1 MKFIEL
7 SPGKSVKGE
16 SIHAYKSESSSNDKA
31 TKYNYILGAVH
42 GDEVEGAHLASEL
55 FNWLKEN
62 NDIDMPIIVVPIVN
76 VDGFKLKDRVNGN
89 GVDLNRN
96 LPSKQWTPEARE
108 AKYFP
113 GTAPLS
119 EPENKFLV
127 SLFETYPPRF
137 ILSFHSWYPVINY
150 NGACKEL
157 AEFLASFNKY
167 PIEADF
173 LSHPTP
179 GSLGEYGPQ
188 THGTP
193 VLTFECPVLSDGV
206 TLESIWK
213 DNEEAFKKLFTTKII
228 ETFKS

>member
-1 MKFIEL
+1 MKFVEL
-7 SPGKSVKGE
+7 ASGTSVKGE
-16 SIHAYKSESSSNDKA
+16 SIHAFKSEKTA
-31 TKYNYILGAVH
+31 PQYNYILGAVH
-42 GDEVEGAHLASEL
+42 GDEVEGAHLAQEI
-55 FNWLKEN
+55 FKWLSSTDEV
-62 NDIDMPIIVVPIVN
+62 DMPLIIVPVVN
-76 VDGFKLKDRVNGN
+76 VDGFKAKNRVNGN

-108 AKYFP
+108 EKYFP

-127 SLFETYPPRF
+127 SLFEQYPPRF

-150 NGACKEL
+150 NGACKEI

-173 LSHPTP
+173 LTHPTP

-188 THGTP
+188 AMNCP
-193 VLTFECPVLSDGV
+193 VLTFECPVLSETV
-206 TLESIWK
+206 TLESVWK
-213 DNEEAFKKLFTTKII
+213 ENEEAFKKLFTSKII
-228 ETFKS
+228 ETFKA

>member
-7 SPGKSVKGE
+7 TPGTSVKGE
-16 SIHAYKSESSSNDKA
+16 KIPAFKSELDA
-31 TKYNYILGAVH
+31 PKYNYILGAVH
-42 GDEVEGAHLASEL
+42 GDEVEGAHLAKKIHE
-55 FNWLKEN
+55 WLLTTDEVN
-62 NDIDMPIIVVPIVN
+62 MPIIIVPVVN
-76 VDGFKLKDRVNGN
+76 VDGYKAGTRVNGN

-96 LPSKQWTPEARE
+96 LPSAQWTPEARE
-108 AKYFP
+108 EKYFP

-127 SLFETYPPRF
+127 ELFTKYPPRF

-157 AEFLASFNKY
+157 ADFLASYNNY

-173 LSHPTP
+173 LTHPTP

-188 THGTP
+188 ALNSP
-193 VLTFECPVLSDGV
+193 VLTFECPVLSETV
-206 TLESIWK
+206 TLESVWNE
-213 DNEEAFKKLFTTKII
+213 NEEAFKKLFTTKII